1 MRTVAVLCLAAV
13 LLWPVAGLADDH
25 VVLLDEDVDFST
37 FRTFAVQSV
46 SITSRHQALSSPVV
60 ERLLRDAS
68 VTALA
73 GRGLTEVTNQPAL
86 LVECRV
92 RGVDFDI
99 DRMGRPVEQRAGR
112 GARPRQPNPNRP
124 DFLEGTLVIDVVRAD
139 TRALIW
145 RGVYHDTDPDPAKV
159 AAALSRHAAKL
170 LSQFPRQKRP

>member
-1 MRTVAVLCLAAV
+1 MRTVALWCCAAV

-25 VVLLDEDVDFST
+25 VVLLDDDVDFST
-37 FRTFAVQSV
+37 FRTFMVQSV

-68 VTALA
+68 AAALTA
-73 GRGLTEVTNQPAL
+73 RGLTNMSTQPAL
-86 LVECRV
+86 IVDCRV

-112 GARPRQPNPNRP
+112 GGRPRQPNPNRP
-124 DFLEGTLVIDVVRAD
+124 DFVEGTLVIDILRAD
-139 TRALIW
+139 TRALVW

-159 AAALSRHAAKL
+159 GAALPRHAAKL
-170 LSQFPRQKRP
+170 LSQFPRQKKP